1 MNPRPEAPAMK
12 AVLFDLLSAL
22 VDSWSLWDD
31 IAGGEAPGRRWR
43 MEYLRLTYGTGAY
56 VPYLDL
62 VADSAEAVGMPRT
75 HAYELERRWDELSP
89 WPPAG
94 AVLTELARERPL
106 AVATNCSEAMGQR
119 AAALVGAPFRAVVTA
134 ETAGFYKPDP
144 RVYLAG
150 VEGLAAGAG
159 SPAPRTDEV
168 LFVAGS
174 PLDIRGAT
182 RAGLT
187 VVWHNPTRMSG
198 GGAEVLALSVIHDL
212 RELHSILS

>member
-1 MNPRPEAPAMK
+1 MK

-22 VDSWSLWDD
+22 IDSWSLWDD

-43 MEYLRLTYGTGAY
+43 VEYLRRTYATGAY

-62 VADSAEAVGMPRT
+62 VAESAEAVGMPR
-75 HAYELERRWDELSP
+75 ALADELEGRWDELAP
-89 WPPAG
+89 WPRAG
-94 AVLTELARERPL
+94 TVLTELARHRPL

-134 ETAGFYKPDP
+134 ESAGFYKPDP

-150 VEGLAAGAG
+150 VEGLAAGGTA
-159 SPAPRTDEV
+159 PPPRTDEV

-174 PLDIRGAT
+174 PLDIKGAT

-198 GGAEVLALSVIHDL
+198 GGAEELALSVIHDL
-212 RELHSILS
+212 RELHSILA